1 MPEPVELIVC
11 DMDGTFLRGD
21 KSITEENRAAIKRA
35 RERGIRFSVC
45 TGRIQTMT
53 EFYLKDLSID
63 TPVIT
68 ANGALIWDP
77 VRKETLWD
85 LPMEEEEVLAILG
98 FAKEQGLDYCA
109 LTMEMSYFCE
119 NNVRRQRFE
128 QYNQIAAAH
137 GFPPMGL
144 SLFDEE
150 FACLKGKRVYKI
162 LIYEVKEGQGQ
173 LAREFLDTLP
183 KTGYTS
189 SEDRLL
195 DIAHRFVNKG
205 SGLVELA
212 KLLGIPLD
220 RVCAMGDYEN
230 DIPML
235 QAAGY
240 SVAMGN
246 GCEEIKRVADFI
258 TRSNEESGVAWAME
272 HFLKI
277 S

>member
-1 MPEPVELIVC
+1 MSDQIELIVC
-11 DMDGTFLRGD
+11 DLDGTFLRKD
-21 KSITEENRAAIKRA
+21 KSVTEENRAAVSRA
-35 RERGIRFSVC
+35 RERGIRFSIC

-53 EFYLKDLSID
+53 EYYLKDLELD

-77 VRKETLWD
+77 VSRETLWD
-85 LPMEEEEVLAILG
+85 LPMEEEEALAILR
-98 FAKEQGLDYCA
+98 FAREQGLDYCA

-119 NNVRRQRFE
+119 NNIRRQRFE
-128 QYNQIAAAH
+128 LYNQIARAH

-144 SLFDEE
+144 MEFDTG

-162 LIYEVKEGQGQ
+162 LIYEVREGQGQ

-195 DIAHRFVNKG
+195 DIAHHAVNKG
-205 SGLVELA
+205 YGLRKLSEL
-212 KLLGIPLD
+212 LEIPLEK
-220 RVCAMGDYEN
+220 VCAMGDYEN

-235 QAAGY
+235 KEAGY

-246 GCEEIKRVADFI
+246 GCEEIKKAADFV
-258 TRSNEESGVAWAME
+258 TRSNEDSGVAWAME

-277 S
+277 G